1 MTRFL
6 ARRFV
11 SMVLVLIVVSSLVFI
26 MSRAQGDPRLL
37 YLTETTTKEQWEQ
50 WGEKMGLDRPL
61 PLQYLVWLGKAVRG
75 DFGESLREFRPASE
89 AVLERLPATLQL
101 GLAAW
106 VYALLLGWPL
116 GVLSAI
122 KRGTVWDYAGRSFAL
137 FGQALPP
144 FWLGIMLIL
153 LFSVSLGWLPTAGRG
168 GITHLILPAVTLG
181 SLAAAGQLRL
191 VRSAMLNVM
200 DSEYIKLAR
209 AKGVSQRKIIWK
221 HALRNAMIPPMTY
234 AGLILAGFVGGTVV
248 TESVFAWPGVGRLAI
263 ESVYQNDFP
272 VLAATVILTSVLY
285 LVVNFVIDIA
295 YAFVDPRIRL
305 N

>member
-1 MTRFL
+1 
-6 ARRFV
+6 
-11 SMVLVLIVVSSLVFI
+11 MVLVLVVVSSLVFI
-26 MSRAQGDPRLL
+26 MSRLQGDPRLL
-37 YLTETTTKEQWEQ
+37 YLTETTTQEQWDQ

-75 DFGESLREFRPASE
+75 DFGDSLREFRPARE

-101 GLAAW
+101 GIAAW
-106 VYALLLGWPL
+106 VYALLLGWPM

-122 KRGTVWDYAGRSFAL
+122 KRGSIWDYAGRSFAL

-153 LFSVSLGWLPTAGRG
+153 LFSVSLGWFPTAGRG
-168 GITHLILPAVTLG
+168 GLTHLILPAITLG
-181 SLAAAGQLRL
+181 SLAAAGQMRL

-209 AKGVSQRKIIWK
+209 AKGVSHRRIIWK

-272 VLAATVILTSVLY
+272 LLAATVMLTSVLY
-285 LVVNFVIDIA
+285 LGVNFAIDIA
-295 YAFVDPRIRL
+295 YVFVDPRIRL

>member
-1 MTRFL
+1 
-6 ARRFV
+6 
-11 SMVLVLIVVSSLVFI
+11 MVLVLVVVSSLVFI
-26 MSRAQGDPRLL
+26 MSRLQGDPRLL
-37 YLTETTTKEQWEQ
+37 YLTETTTQEQWDQ

-75 DFGESLREFRPASE
+75 DFGDSLREFRPARE

-101 GLAAW
+101 GTAAW
-106 VYALLLGWPL
+106 VYALLLGWPM

-122 KRGTVWDYAGRSFAL
+122 KRGSIWDYAGRSFAL

-153 LFSVSLGWLPTAGRG
+153 LFSVSLGWFPTAGRG
-168 GITHLILPAVTLG
+168 GLTHLILPAITLG
-181 SLAAAGQLRL
+181 SLAAAGQMRL

-209 AKGVSQRKIIWK
+209 AKGVSHRRIIWK

-272 VLAATVILTSVLY
+272 LLAATVMLTSVLY
-285 LVVNFVIDIA
+285 LGVNFAIDIA
-295 YAFVDPRIRL
+295 YVFVDPRIRL